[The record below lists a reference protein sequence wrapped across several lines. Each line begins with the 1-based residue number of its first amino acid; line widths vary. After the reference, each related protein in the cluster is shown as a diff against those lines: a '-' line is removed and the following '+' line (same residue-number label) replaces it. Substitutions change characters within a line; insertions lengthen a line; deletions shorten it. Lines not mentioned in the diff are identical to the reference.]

1 MTVTKK
7 VPMFRKVKIA
17 ESIEKHKDVEV
28 RLAADFLLTAVK
40 HAKAGNLI
48 RMASC
53 IRLAAMYEA
62 AIPSSTK
69 EELRANG

>member
-1 MTVTKK
+1 
-7 VPMFRKVKIA
+7 MFRKVKIA

-28 RLAADFLLTAVK
+28 RLAANFLLTAVK
-40 HAKAGNLI
+40 HAKDGNLI